1 MQSKSGMET
10 VESSGDTL
18 AEQPRWKPSGN
29 WVKDFW
35 FFVGPGWMVCIAYI
49 DPGNYQANIQAGA
62 TTGYRLLWTIW
73 WMSVISLYCQILC
86 VRLAVYA
93 QVTLSEVQAL
103 DQPRYF
109 RYMNWAIAEF
119 SAIITDIPEV
129 IAIGI
134 AMNVFLGWP
143 YIVGVVM
150 SFFTTMAF
158 LALQRFGM
166 RPLEAVVAVLVGIM
180 GITIIIESGLC
191 GYSQG
196 EYLAGWVYGFV
207 DTQPGDLWAIVGII
221 GAVVMP
227 HNLYLHSASCLSRQV
242 ERSDAV
248 VRKAVFYMSW
258 EPVLPILV
266 SFFISAATV
275 VIAAVRIEGMP
286 NADDAGLTD
295 FYMYVKSV
303 AGSRWLWGLS
313 LLAAGQSSA
322 ITTTY
327 SGQYIM
333 DGFLKIRLP
342 MWQRAL
348 LTRLTA
354 IIPCCIVALSTHGA
368 ALNTA
373 VNIVNAALA
382 VLLPFALTP
391 LVKYCTSKK
400 FMGDYATGPV
410 ETVCAWML
418 AFAVYLVNAVTI
430 SIPGGGMFG
439 DMLFGSEASMKVG
452 GAWVVNFIV
461 MIIVQAFLLAWNVY
475 VVYLPIT
482 KEKAPLQTERALE
495 MEFSM
500 PRKARDIHNS
510 GKAPQEQP
518 ERQGL
523 PSISQAA
530 MQANP

>member
-1 MQSKSGMET
+1 
-10 VESSGDTL
+10 
-18 AEQPRWKPSGN
+18 
-29 WVKDFW
+29 
-35 FFVGPGWMVCIAYI
+35 
-49 DPGNYQANIQAGA
+49 
-62 TTGYRLLWTIW
+62 
-73 WMSVISLYCQILC
+73 
-86 VRLAVYA
+86 
-93 QVTLSEVQAL
+93 
-103 DQPRYF
+103 
-109 RYMNWAIAEF
+109 
-119 SAIITDIPEV
+119 
-129 IAIGI
+129 
-134 AMNVFLGWP
+134 MNVFLGWP

-158 LALQRFGM
+158 LAVQRYGM

-180 GITIIIESGLC
+180 GITIIVESVDC

-196 EYLAGWVYGFV
+196 QYLAGWVYGFV
-207 DTQPGDLWAIVGII
+207 DTQASDLWAIVGII

-227 HNLYLHSASCLSRQV
+227 HNLYLHSASCLSRVV
-242 ERSDAV
+242 ERNDAV

-286 NADDAGLTD
+286 NADSAGLTD
-295 FYMYVKSV
+295 FYTYVRSV

-354 IIPCCIVALSTHGA
+354 IIPCCIVALSLRGA
-368 ALNTA
+368 SINTA
-373 VNIVNAALA
+373 IDIVNAALS

-400 FMGDYATGPV
+400 FMGDYATGPF
-410 ETVCAWML
+410 ETVFAWCL
-418 AFAVYLVNAVTI
+418 AFAVYLVNAI
-430 SIPGGGMFG
+430 SISVPGGGMFG
-439 DMLFGSEASMKVG
+439 DMLFGSSAFLKMG
-452 GAWVVNFIV
+452 TAWAVNFVI
-461 MIIVQAFLLAWNVY
+461 MIAVQAFLLAWNVY
-475 VVYLPIT
+475 IVCLPV
-482 KEKAPLQTERALE
+482 AAAMQPLQTERVLE
-495 MEFSM
+495 MEFSV
-500 PRKARDIHNS
+500 N
-510 GKAPQEQP
+510 
-518 ERQGL
+518 
-523 PSISQAA
+523 
-530 MQANP
+530 